1 MFQYRLGLPL
11 AFYLFAYFL
20 SPDTLIDWILATI
33 VLLVVTLIY
42 WIEFRSL
49 KSCLFIFLM
58 LPLFFQLGRFRQ
70 QSEEK
75 AIVENDIRYESP
87 LILEPLGVPEV
98 TAKGYRLAVKC
109 HLKDSSDLKI
119 LLNVKGTATIDIAK
133 YWTCASL
140 HIQVLPFNRNP
151 GAFDY
156 GDWLQKKGFQA
167 ISYVNAD
174 KLLELNSSTSRISQQ
189 FFKWRWSCVQYI
201 QSKLQGPSSLQI
213 VPALLL
219 GYKSSVDREV
229 RQSFTASGIV
239 HILAVSGMHLGLIYA
254 LLQWLL
260 RPFRKSRKGVIV
272 IQLIGIWAFTL
283 LSGLPTSV
291 VRAAIMLS
299 IVLLTSNQNKGLS
312 SLWLTASLML
322 FLQPEWL
329 IDLGF
334 QLSVLAVF
342 GIVRTASH
350 PLEVNALI
358 DKVFSSFKV
367 TMAAQW
373 HILPIILG
381 VFRQFPS
388 YFLIGNLLLL
398 PLVSLVL
405 YTALL
410 WSLVLFI
417 FPNWQFLGIIL
428 EFLCD
433 LMLQGSSFIASLPNS
448 VLSIPYLQWHIMLLG
463 LAVWLFLSAWRSTR
477 SPYYYLWTS
486 LMLIVF
492 VGFYQSSIQKEFI
505 TIHQNSNDLFL
516 SIKTEDSLKIVSS
529 KYVDLEHTKWS
540 VFPHVEHNRVL
551 REDTLWEWSGQV
563 FLLDEEARYK
573 FLEDEVD
580 WYLSRTHLGFYAVDK
595 TLGDTIWTSKASY
608 SILPNSERDLYE

>member
-1 MFQYRLGLPL
+1 
-11 AFYLFAYFL
+11 
-20 SPDTLIDWILATI
+20 
-33 VLLVVTLIY
+33 
-42 WIEFRSL
+42 
-49 KSCLFIFLM
+49 M

-373 HILPIILG
+373 HTLPIILG

-492 VGFYQSSIQKEFI
+492 VGFYQSSIQK
-505 TIHQNSNDLFL
+505 
-516 SIKTEDSLKIVSS
+516 
-529 KYVDLEHTKWS
+529 
-540 VFPHVEHNRVL
+540 
-551 REDTLWEWSGQV
+551 
-563 FLLDEEARYK
+563 
-573 FLEDEVD
+573 
-580 WYLSRTHLGFYAVDK
+580 
-595 TLGDTIWTSKASY
+595 
-608 SILPNSERDLYE
+608 